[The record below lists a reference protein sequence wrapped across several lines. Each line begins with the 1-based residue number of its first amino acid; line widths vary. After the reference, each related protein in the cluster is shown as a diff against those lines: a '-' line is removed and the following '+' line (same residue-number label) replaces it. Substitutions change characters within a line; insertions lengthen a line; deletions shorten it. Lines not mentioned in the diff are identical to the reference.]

1 VALKYV
7 VLLLA
12 TLLISCGG
20 SSYSTTVELNG
31 DSVMYGQG
39 LDVRP
44 SAYLQE
50 LLPEL
55 NIQDKSQ
62 VGLALD
68 SLVKGYSTPWLN
80 GPVPRLGV
88 QPPFNQIERTADIV
102 VISLGGNDAYSDLSP
117 VVFEEQLRGVIQR
130 VKDEG
135 RIPVLTGIV
144 QLTPSAM
151 GFDYLTVNRAIELNS
166 ITQKIAQDMNVVN
179 ANWDT
184 VEYKG
189 LQDTLD
195 SIHRNQKASNLL
207 IEQLA
212 ITLRQTIKSS
222 NQ

>member
-1 VALKYV
+1 MRP
-7 VLLLA
+7 
-12 TLLISCGG
+12 S
-20 SSYSTTVELNG
+20 VELNG

-88 QPPFNQIERTADIV
+88 QFAFNSIERTADIV

-179 ANWDT
+179 ANWDS

-189 LQDTLD
+189 LIDTID
-195 SIHRNQKASNLL
+195 GIHRSQPASNLL
-207 IEQLA
+207 VQRLA
-212 ITLRQTIKSS
+212 ETIKSIK
-222 NQ
+222 